1 MISAGLGAG
10 LGGCLLIA
18 LITMLV
24 QRRIYKKNLRQKEA
38 MIDEIA
44 AASSTQH
51 LVYPVYPE
59 REKMMFPAELGPRDT
74 RIHEVGGNGLNE
86 K

>member
-18 LITMLV
+18 VLTMLV
-24 QRRIYKKNLRQKEA
+24 QRRIYKKNMRQKEA

-74 RIHEVGGNGLNE
+74 RIHEVEGNRLNE

>member
-1 MISAGLGAG
+1 MTI
-10 LGGCLLIA
+10 
-18 LITMLV
+18 LV

-44 AASSTQH
+44 ATSSAQH
-51 LVYPVYPE
+51 LVYPVYAE

-74 RIHEVGGNGLNE
+74 RIHEVEGNRLNE